1 MDPSTTA
8 GVTTGQPAGTGVRTR
23 FTTGTG
29 APRAAGNITEQY
41 LARYEKAAAG
51 VSDPA
56 ALLPVTGAQRRF
68 LLARRLA
75 PGGRPDVVPLFFAF
89 PRGTIDLERLRA
101 AAGHLA
107 ATHPALRTR
116 PDVLRGAPV
125 QRLGAPEA
133 QVNRV
138 TPRPGESAAAA
149 LRRTLLAWSAEGPPL
164 RLFLADAE
172 ADTDAEADGSGTHT
186 DGTTGPVEIL
196 ALALD
201 HAVCDEQSLGRISA
215 DLGEAY
221 GHGLGPGDVPQDR
234 AAVEVAGYR
243 EAVRLQLDA
252 EKRASGPDA
261 LAYWARRIAPAL
273 AGSGAHAALGQS
285 AARQTSAP
293 AAPRPTGA
301 LQARLPVRGGDG
313 RATAFPVLLGA
324 CGSVARALAEAG
336 APGRTP
342 LLGYPWGGRPAAAP
356 PVLGCFLNTVVHPA
370 FAGGPDDL
378 TTTWWDDLDHAD
390 TPFDEVV
397 RAARTATVPW
407 TGQLDGLLTFEDL
420 HRRPPL
426 ELDGVAGR
434 EVHIDGRPL
443 QAPFAVSVSYGTDL
457 LVRLAWDR
465 DAFPDGLARDA
476 FAALTAELSGGP
488 AELSGEPAE
497 PSGRPRT
504 ASATPVA

>member
-1 MDPSTTA
+1 MRTHFAA
-8 GVTTGQPAGTGVRTR
+8 GGGVRPAG
-23 FTTGTG
+23 
-29 APRAAGNITEQY
+29 ASITEQY
-41 LARYEKAAAG
+41 LARYEKAATG
-51 VSDPA
+51 VSDPGG
-56 ALLPVTGAQRRF
+56 LLPVTGAQRRF

-89 PRGTIDLERLRA
+89 PRGTVDLERLRA

-107 ATHPALRTR
+107 AAHPALRMR

-149 LRRTLLAWSAEGPPL
+149 LRRTLPAWAPEGPPL
-164 RLFLADAE
+164 RLFLAAAHGDAAHE
-172 ADTDAEADGSGTHT
+172 NAAHGNAAAHAG
-186 DGTTGPVEIL
+186 GPGAMGAVEIL
-196 ALALD
+196 ALVLD

-215 DLGEAY
+215 DLGAAY
-221 GHGLGPGDVPQDR
+221 EQGLGPGDVPPDR
-234 AAVEVAGYR
+234 AAAEVAGYR
-243 EAVRLQLDA
+243 DAVRLQLDA
-252 EKRASGPDA
+252 EKRASGPA
-261 LAYWARRIAPAL
+261 AVAYWARRIAPAMAEGG
-273 AGSGAHAALGQS
+273 AGSAAGRRAAQQAS
-285 AARQTSAP
+285 ASGTQH
-293 AAPRPTGA
+293 PRPTGA
-301 LQARLPVRGGDG
+301 LQARLPIRADDG

-324 CGSVARALAEAG
+324 CGSAARALGGSE

-370 FAGGPDDL
+370 AACGPDDL

-407 TGQLDGLLTFEDL
+407 TGRLDGLLTFEDL

-426 ELDGVAGR
+426 RLGGVAGR

-443 QAPFAVSVSYGTDL
+443 QAPFAVSVSYGADL
-457 LVRLAWDR
+457 LVRMAWDR
-465 DAFPDGLARDA
+465 DAFPDGLVHDA
-476 FAALTAELSGGP
+476 FTALTAELSGGP
-488 AELSGEPAE
+488 AANAAGHPAVGAGEGRTEAAAPA
-497 PSGRPRT
+497 
-504 ASATPVA
+504 V

>member
-1 MDPSTTA
+1 MDPSTTV
-8 GVTTGQPAGTGVRTR
+8 GLSTGQPAGTGIRTR

-29 APRAAGNITEQY
+29 AHRATVNITEQY

-101 AAGHLA
+101 AAGYLA
-107 ATHPALRTR
+107 AAHPALRTR

-138 TPRPGESAAAA
+138 TPRPGESAAGA
-149 LRRTLLAWSAEGPPL
+149 LRRTLSAWSAEGPPL
-164 RLFLADAE
+164 RLFLADAH
-172 ADTDAEADGSGTHT
+172 ADAQADSGTDTDGADGA
-186 DGTTGPVEIL
+186 TGPVEIL

-234 AAVEVAGYR
+234 ATVEVAGYR

-252 EKRASGPDA
+252 EQRASGPGA

-273 AGSGAHAALGQS
+273 AGSGTS
-285 AARQTSAP
+285 AAPGQPTARQASVP
-293 AAPRPTGA
+293 DAPRPTGA

-324 CGSVARALAEAG
+324 CGGVARALVEAG

-370 FAGGPDDL
+370 FACGPDDL

-390 TPFDEVV
+390 APFDEVV

-443 QAPFAVSVSYGTDL
+443 QAPFAVSVSYGSNL

-465 DAFPDGLARDA
+465 DAFPDGLVHDA

-488 AELSGEPAE
+488 AE
-497 PSGRPRT
+497 PSGTART
-504 ASATPVA
+504 TAATPGA